1 MQTSEKQTKKIIK
14 RTHRKILARASE
26 REKEERWKAKQT
38 ESKSIE
44 AYPMLD

>member
-14 RTHRKILARASE
+14 RTHRKILARVRE
-26 REKEERWKAKQT
+26 RRIERWKAKQT